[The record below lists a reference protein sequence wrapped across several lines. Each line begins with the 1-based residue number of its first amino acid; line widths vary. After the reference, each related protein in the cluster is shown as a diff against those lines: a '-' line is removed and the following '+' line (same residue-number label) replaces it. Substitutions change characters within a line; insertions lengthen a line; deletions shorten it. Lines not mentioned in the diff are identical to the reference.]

1 MKSTTVNQDSSNS
14 EQSSG
19 INWHHIY
26 CLLFLVVKGWVY
38 SANVPSWLAQCDDII
53 ADIVQETIVRTLKRI
68 HRGNCGELPPVR
80 TVENLCMKIARN
92 CFIDMIR
99 HDQRLLP
106 ITYKVPDC
114 PHEVL
119 YTYDTVDF
127 SDVAIENVYTSSLF
141 GLVVSVI
148 VDFPPK
154 LRTAIL
160 VDLAFRMSFKGEPTP
175 LQEAF
180 QQAGIDLEEYS
191 HQVPCDAIMRSR
203 HASLV
208 SLAYKKISAWACAQ
222 EYILSAK

>member
-1 MKSTTVNQDSSNS
+1 MMDTTVNQVSSYS
-14 EQSSG
+14 EQSSD

-26 CLLFLVVKGWVY
+26 ILLFLIVKGWVY
-38 SANVPSWLAQCDDII
+38 SANVPSWLAQSDDVV

-80 TVENLCMKIARN
+80 TIESLCVKIARN
-92 CFIDMIR
+92 CFIDMVR

-106 ITYKVPDC
+106 IAYEFSDC
-114 PHEVL
+114 PQYVL
-119 YTYDTVDF
+119 HIYDTADF
-127 SDVAIENVYTSSLF
+127 TDVATENVYISSLF
-141 GLVVSVI
+141 ELVVAEI
-148 VDFPPK
+148 VNFSPK

-160 VDLAFRMSFKGEPTP
+160 VDLACRMSFKGEPTP

-180 QQAGIDLEEYS
+180 RQAGIDLEEYS
-191 HQVPCDAIMRSR
+191 HRVPRDAIMRSR

-208 SLAYKKISAWACAQ
+208 SLAYKKISAWACMQ